1 MVNKYVYF
9 IIRGFLKFKLIKKL
23 SLVLVYFKVF
33 LLDLLEG
40 YCLCIVWIFDNGV
53 MFVRFVYL

>member
-1 MVNKYVYF
+1 MVNKYLYCIFRV
-9 IIRGFLKFKLIKKL
+9 IFKLLKKL

-40 YCLCIVWIFDNGV
+40 YYLCIVWIFDNGV